1 MKTLDTIIVV
11 KKMNIYHRYIT
22 VPFEYEKPK
31 KFLES
36 SDSFIN
42 NFSHDDIQSDVLV
55 WLSKYDLRISNV
67 VEAFYTS
74 ASNRVSVPIH
84 NDLTIKPGVRDAA
97 KLNFTWGPSESKT
110 RWWRVR
116 DESKLIEIIHE
127 DSGYNQGLRDAGIIP
142 DIDCH
147 KCYSANEEDLELVH
161 EATIDKPSL
170 LNVGQLHSTHN
181 PNPTEDRWTLSLTLL
196 TNDGKHLTFSDALH
210 KLGELTYE

>member
-1 MKTLDTIIVV
+1 MN
-11 KKMNIYHRYIT
+11 NIYHRYIK
-22 VPFEYEKPK
+22 VPFEYQKPK
-31 KFLES
+31 KFLEG

-42 NFSHDDIQSDVLV
+42 NFSLEEVQSEALD
-55 WLSKYDLRISNV
+55 WLAGYGLRVSNV

-74 ASNRVSVPIH
+74 ADNRVAVPIH

-127 DSGYNQGLRDAGIIP
+127 ESGYNQGLKNAGIVP

-147 KCYSANEEDLELVH
+147 KCYTAKEEDLDLAH
-161 EATIDKPSL
+161 EATIDRPSI

-181 PNPTEDRWTLSLTLL
+181 PNTTEDRWTLSLTLL
-196 TNDGKHLTFSDALH
+196 TADGHHLAFDDAVRLFGD
-210 KLGELTYE
+210 LLYE